1 MKVGKEK
8 GDFELTSGMKVG
20 CLEVIHRETA
30 NPNGCLEH
38 AQRCSKC
45 VLSLGYLWVGNLGAC
60 SSPRGEPQGLE
71 VGGQPCWRDCPA
83 VTGLPPTTPVPRCH
97 CPPGQA
103 PDQVGG
109 TREDFPQMQSRDS
122 SGGGAPRAPGCGVQP
137 LVQEGYVFLW
147 HVLPWWPLCL
157 ALR

>member
-38 AQRCSKC
+38 AQRCSKW

-71 VGGQPCWRDCPA
+71 VGGQPCWRDCPQPLLSPGA
-83 VTGLPPTTPVPRCH
+83 TAPQGKLLTRLVGHGKTFPRCGPGTLQGVGH
-97 CPPGQA
+97 PEPQVVGCSPWCRKVMCSYGMCCP
-103 PDQVGG
+103 GG
-109 TREDFPQMQSRDS
+109 PF
-122 SGGGAPRAPGCGVQP
+122 A
-137 LVQEGYVFLW
+137 
-147 HVLPWWPLCL
+147 LP
-157 ALR
+157 